1 VTRVRTS
8 STLSTLAVVA
18 GATVALV
25 GIAAFMM
32 RVHRDPLWESSSRPT
47 TAMPPAVTDRPRPRE
62 APPATSAVPGAPPA
76 ASGETSAAPVDGRD
90 LEAAIARLRGR
101 GLRVPV
107 VGVAADSLVSS
118 FSQARGGRVHEAL
131 DIMAASGTPVVAV
144 EDGTVAKLFTSD
156 AGGLTIYQFDP
167 SGTVAYYYAHLRE
180 YAPGLDEGDAIA
192 RGQVI
197 GYVGSTGNASPDAPH
212 LHFAVFLLGPER
224 RWWQGT
230 AIDPHAVFSAGPGTE

>member
-1 VTRVRTS
+1 VTRARTS
-8 STLSTLAVVA
+8 SALYTLAVVA
-18 GATVALV
+18 GAMVALV
-25 GIAAFMM
+25 GVAAFMM
-32 RVHRDPLWESSSRPT
+32 RVHRDPFWQSSVRPT
-47 TAMPPAVTDRPRPRE
+47 TSMPPAVSDRPRSRE
-62 APPATSAVPGAPPA
+62 APPTMSGVPDAPPA

-90 LEAAIARLRGR
+90 LDAAIVRLRGR

-107 VGVAADSLVSS
+107 VGVDAHALVSS
-118 FSQARGGRVHEAL
+118 FSQARGARVHEAL
-131 DIMAASGTPVVAV
+131 DIMAAAGTPVVAV

-167 SGTVAYYYAHLRE
+167 SGTVAYYYAHLRG
-180 YAPGLDEGDAIA
+180 YAPGLDEGDVIA

-197 GYVGSTGNASPDAPH
+197 GFVGSTGNASPDAPH

-230 AIDPHAVFSAGPGTE
+230 AIDPHSVFRAEPGTE